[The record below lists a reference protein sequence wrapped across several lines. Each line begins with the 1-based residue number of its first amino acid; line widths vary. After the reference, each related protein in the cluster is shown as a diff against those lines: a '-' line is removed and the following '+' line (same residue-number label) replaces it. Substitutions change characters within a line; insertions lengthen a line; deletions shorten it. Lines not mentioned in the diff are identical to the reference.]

1 MKTMKYQ
8 LTLILALFIIFSASA
23 DTGTLESIDVSTDLV
38 GVNFEDNQK
47 TLVLNFSN
55 VITEEVHSVIDIR
68 RINDL
73 EYKTRVMRYFG
84 GLLVSETFQFTNIVV
99 VIDGKRM
106 QFKWSR
112 ANIST
117 IVNKMCRQAEAIA

>member
-1 MKTMKYQ
+1 MKYQ
-8 LTLILALFIIFSASA
+8 LTLIIASFTILSVFA
-23 DTGTLESIDVSTDLV
+23 DTGTLESLDVTTDLV

-55 VITEEVHSVIDIR
+55 VITEDTHSIIDIK

-84 GLLVSETFQFTNIVV
+84 GLIVNETHKFDSLVVI
-99 VIDGKRM
+99 IDGKRM
-106 QFKWSR
+106 KYKWSR
-112 ANIST
+112 ANLST
-117 IVNKMCRQAEAIA
+117 IVNKMCRQAELMA

>member
-55 VITEEVHSVIDIR
+55 EITEEVHSVIDIR

>member
-1 MKTMKYQ
+1 MKYQ

>member
-1 MKTMKYQ
+1 MKYQ
-8 LTLILALFIIFSASA
+8 LTLIIASFTILSVFA
-23 DTGTLESIDVSTDLV
+23 DTGTLESLDVTTDLV

-55 VITEEVHSVIDIR
+55 VITEDTHSIIDIK

-84 GLLVSETFQFTNIVV
+84 GLIVNETHKFDSLVVI
-99 VIDGKRM
+99 IDGKRM
-106 QFKWSR
+106 KYKWSR

-117 IVNKMCRQAEAIA
+117 IVNKMCRQAELMA

>member
-1 MKTMKYQ
+1 MKYQ
-8 LTLILALFIIFSASA
+8 LTLIIALFTFFTATA
-23 DTGTLESIDVSTDLV
+23 DTGTLENIDVSTDLV
-38 GVNFEDNQK
+38 GVNFEDDQK

-84 GLLVSETFQFTNIVV
+84 GLLVSESIQFDSIVV
-99 VIDGKRM
+99 IIDGKRM
-106 QFKWSR
+106 KYKWSR
-112 ANIST
+112 ANISI
-117 IVNKMCRQAEAIA
+117 IVNKLCRQAETTA

>member
-1 MKTMKYQ
+1 MKYQ
-8 LTLILALFIIFSASA
+8 LTLILAFFIIFSASA
-23 DTGTLESIDVSTDLV
+23 DTGTLESIDVTTDLV
-38 GVNFEDNQK
+38 GVHFEDNQK

-55 VITEEVHSVIDIR
+55 VITEEEHSVIDIR

-84 GLLVSETFQFTNIVV
+84 GLLASENIQFDSIVV

-106 QFKWSR
+106 KYKWSR
-112 ANIST
+112 ANISI
-117 IVNKMCRQAEAIA
+117 IVNKLCRQAESMA